1 VVQHPHR
8 PALLVRRREPPGL
21 EFAAQAVH
29 VGQDLPAQRP
39 AVRLLGRVGG
49 QHVGQPVLLPLGLL
63 QVILEHHRDRLGLRI
78 RGVQRLGVGLD
89 ELAVGADAGGQLG
102 DDRGQPGPGLR
113 VLDRAV
119 LAV

>member
-1 VVQHPHR
+1 
-8 PALLVRRREPPGL
+8 
-21 EFAAQAVH
+21 
-29 VGQDLPAQRP
+29 VGQDLAAQRP

-49 QHVGQPVLLPLGLL
+49 QHVGQPVLLPLSLL
-63 QVILEHHRDRLGLRI
+63 QVIPERDRDRLGLRI
-78 RGVQRLGVGLD
+78 GGVQRLGIGLD

-119 LAV
+119 LAVQPGAVRDRAGQHA